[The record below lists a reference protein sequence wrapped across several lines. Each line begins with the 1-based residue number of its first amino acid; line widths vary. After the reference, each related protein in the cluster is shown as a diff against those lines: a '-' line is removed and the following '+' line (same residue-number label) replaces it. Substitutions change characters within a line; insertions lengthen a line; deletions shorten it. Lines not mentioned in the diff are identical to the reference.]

1 MRECWDLPSEDELSF
16 SGPEWLL
23 QLIDRNNTGEAARLL
38 LILWRAWYVRNELT
52 HGGRWIPTEGSVN
65 FLSGYWA
72 TLSSIKQ
79 GGAKDLKGKATVSK
93 LTDTRARVPA
103 KCSWQALASGWIK
116 INTDGAFSEASSE
129 AGIGVIIRNHLGQVF
144 YRAGSTLIKEAR
156 RSKWKR

>member
-23 QLIDRNNTGEAARLL
+23 QLIDRNNAGEAARLL

-65 FLSGYWA
+65 FLFGYWA

-79 GGAKDLKGKATVSK
+79 GGAEDDEDIAASDAYTLKSDSSTTWTSFPSRIPETVCTKMMPRPHTES
-93 LTDTRARVPA
+93 V
-103 KCSWQALASGWIK
+103 
-116 INTDGAFSEASSE
+116 
-129 AGIGVIIRNHLGQVF
+129 
-144 YRAGSTLIKEAR
+144 
-156 RSKWKR
+156 